1 MPECRLTQ
9 LPLFIE
15 LADGMSLKRH
25 IAIEVQYSKY
35 IITPLCWISLIGHPV
50 YWLIWTYAYPQPYD
64 SLILRCS
71 ATIFS
76 LTILLRGYW
85 PQPIKKYFPIIWIV
99 HGAYILPF
107 LFTFIG
113 LKNEFNFAWSICHMG
128 MIFLLILYTAQTLT
142 MLFSVFVGTVTG
154 IILYI
159 INTQSYMLP
168 LFPIDYLPLFL
179 FGIITGL
186 LLNHFSMKGISEYEG
201 TIFSERQKSSSL
213 KSLAGTI
220 AHEMRNPLA
229 QIHGSLQLVQLQ
241 TPDLNSNGYIKD
253 AYRVIENGLQVIDI
267 TMDAIKEKPID
278 RDSFSLLSARDVVL
292 ESVADFAYVEAEHAN
307 RISVTGGDFK
317 IMANPVLVKYV
328 LYNLIKN
335 ALWYVKAL
343 PDAAIVIS
351 VTGNQIEVRDTGPGI
366 AADIIPRLFDGFYS
380 ADKQGGTGLG
390 LSYCKRTM
398 MVLGGDIHCHSELGH
413 YTAFVLSFPVPSQQ
427 QIERANLSE

>member
-1 MPECRLTQ
+1 MKKKRWIFDEISTERFSFVAWIGIVGHPSYWYFWHYFYPEYFDSAFLRFAPAVVFLLLLLKEYWPSCLKPLSNTLWHLTLMFS
-9 LPLFIE
+9 LPVIFTFTLLANNYNGFWLATHVGMLLLLQTAVQYVRTFFLLLVPGTLIGILWYQVTINGDALIHFPVEYIPVFLFVTVVG
-15 LADGMSLKRH
+15 LAFLHLSTQNIVEKERH
-25 IAIEVQYSKY
+25 IE
-35 IITPLCWISLIGHPV
+35 
-50 YWLIWTYAYPQPYD
+50 
-64 SLILRCS
+64 R
-71 ATIFS
+71 
-76 LTILLRGYW
+76 
-85 PQPIKKYFPIIWIV
+85 
-99 HGAYILPF
+99 
-107 LFTFIG
+107 
-113 LKNEFNFAWSICHMG
+113 
-128 MIFLLILYTAQTLT
+128 
-142 MLFSVFVGTVTG
+142 
-154 IILYI
+154 
-159 INTQSYMLP
+159 
-168 LFPIDYLPLFL
+168 
-179 FGIITGL
+179 
-186 LLNHFSMKGISEYEG
+186 
-201 TIFSERQKSSSL
+201 ERQKSANL

-229 QIHGSLQLVQLQ
+229 QIHGSLQLVQIQ

-278 RDSFSLLSARDVVL
+278 RDSFILLSARDVVV

-366 AADIIPRLFDGFYS
+366 AADIIRKLFDGFYS

-398 MVLGGDIHCHSELGH
+398 MALGGDIHCHSELGL
-413 YTAFVLSFPVPSQQ
+413 YSAFVLSFPVPSQQ
-427 QIERANLSE
+427 QIERANLSEQSL